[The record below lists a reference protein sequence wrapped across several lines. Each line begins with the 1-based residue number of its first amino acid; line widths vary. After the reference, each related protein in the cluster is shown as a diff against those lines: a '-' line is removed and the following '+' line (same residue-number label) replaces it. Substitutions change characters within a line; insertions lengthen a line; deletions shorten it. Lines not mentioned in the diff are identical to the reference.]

1 VIFDDGVKTCEIMS
15 DYDPDTFLRLTRTN
29 DGDIVVTIFG
39 DGEFRIATSGGR
51 LHEYKLVKVVGLFS
65 KIIDIFNA

>member
-1 VIFDDGVKTCEIMS
+1 MIFDDGAKTCKIVS
-15 DYDPDTFLRLTRTN
+15 DYDPDTSIRLASTM
-29 DGDIVVTIFG
+29 DGDIIVSIYG

-51 LHEYKLVKVVGLFS
+51 IHGDKLVEVVGLFS